1 MFSHWRDFFAL
12 GPVDS
17 ARNLTTGGNG
27 MMHRWTKRLIWA
39 VAFFAG
45 TLSAQTGGKG
55 YVEIT
60 GAPKP
65 AGSIEVIEFFTYA
78 CPHCAAFRAEV
89 DAWRSRL
96 PSNAVY
102 RRVAIAFNQASVPHA
117 QMYYALEALGRVND
131 LHPKV
136 FEAVHNLR
144 VPLHKP
150 EDQADFFAKS
160 GIDRKRYLDAYNS
173 FGVQAKVKEGM
184 QMAKTYRLDNV
195 PALAI
200 NGRYVTGPAMTGGNA
215 ETVRIASQLLSG
227 NTAVRQGAPAD
238 DRPSAGGGASN

>member
-1 MFSHWRDFFAL
+1 MR
-12 GPVDS
+12 
-17 ARNLTTGGNG
+17 
-27 MMHRWTKRLIWA
+27 RWIKRIIWA
-39 VAFFAG
+39 MALFAG
-45 TLSAQTGGKG
+45 SLSAQTSGKG

-60 GAPKP
+60 GVLRP
-65 AGSIEVIEFFTYA
+65 AGNIEIIEFFTYA

-89 DAWRSRL
+89 DAWRSSL
-96 PSNAVY
+96 PKGTVY
-102 RRVAIAFNQASVPHA
+102 RRVAIAFNQVAVPHA
-117 QMYYALEALGRVND
+117 QMYYALEALGRVSD

-136 FEAVHNLR
+136 FEAVHNVR
-144 VPLHKP
+144 VPLNKP

-184 QMAKTYRLDNV
+184 QMAKTYRLDDV

-227 NTAVRQGAPAD
+227 STAVRQGAPAD